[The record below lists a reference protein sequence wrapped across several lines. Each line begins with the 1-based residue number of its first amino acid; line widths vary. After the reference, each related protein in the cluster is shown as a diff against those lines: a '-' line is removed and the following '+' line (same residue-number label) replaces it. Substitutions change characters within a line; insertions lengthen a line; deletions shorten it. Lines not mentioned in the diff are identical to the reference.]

1 MVRWSKDD
9 LAFVR
14 LKFASCSVIM
24 RINCSTPETLSC
36 KVQVSLNGSWLMNDK
51 IQKTCT
57 SIGVN
62 ISMLVY
68 FDDTVFRV
76 VKLRFR

>member
-1 MVRWSKDD
+1 M
-9 LAFVR
+9 
-14 LKFASCSVIM
+14 SCSVVK
-24 RINCSTPETLSC
+24 RINCSTPESLSS
-36 KVQVSLNGSWLMNDK
+36 KVKVSLNGSWLVNDK

-57 SIGVN
+57 GIGVN

-76 VKLRFR
+76 VKLWF